1 MHGVVLSRNSQTG
14 GAIKLETALSKVEIS
29 DIGLQHALVF
39 LWQKIHIINMVL
51 VHLEWFAE
59 WLPWACSHPLL
70 SKDAKLFWCSSPS
83 QVSGS
88 DALAWAGDRC
98 VGVWSFTVHMPACVP
113 WTFDTWF
120 AEGLRVASLSDAQV
134 VELPVL
140 WTVYHLAEF
149 AAAVANSLPFAMYLH
164 GFINLCHAGFDDL
177 SIHAP
182 SSQKGPCLLALHRAV
197 ASLLGSQDQ
206 LSQPLRVAEPA
217 ASTASMAS
225 ISLWLHQGAWAGT

>member
-14 GAIKLETALSKVEIS
+14 KTIKLETALSKVEIS

-113 WTFDTWF
+113 WTLTP
-120 AEGLRVASLSDAQV
+120 GL
-134 VELPVL
+134 
-140 WTVYHLAEF
+140 
-149 AAAVANSLPFAMYLH
+149 
-164 GFINLCHAGFDDL
+164 
-177 SIHAP
+177 
-182 SSQKGPCLLALHRAV
+182 QKGCVWLPWAMPKLWSYQCCGQFIIWQNLQQLLQIRYLLPCISMVSLTSVMQVLMICQSMPQAV
-197 ASLLGSQDQ
+197 RKV
-206 LSQPLRVAEPA
+206 PVC
-217 ASTASMAS
+217 
-225 ISLWLHQGAWAGT
+225 